1 MISASSS
8 EALSLCKGSKYCP
21 IVDVLPEEAGVR
33 KKILFRVSGD
43 GYLMVEYGQ
52 EQVFDLMDAFRLFTV
67 MEKLEEKKIEGVI
80 EYGQGFR
87 TLTVIYDPL
96 KTSYKDLIK
105 ELKEVELEVG
115 APSELEFKS
124 RLLHIPLT
132 FEDSVTRKAIEY
144 YSQYIRKDAPNII
157 DGHNIKYVA
166 LYNGVT
172 VDELK
177 QKILSTEWLI
187 VHQLFYPGGDYQLPI
202 DPRCALEA
210 PKYNP
215 TRTYTPEGALGTGGQ
230 CYYIY
235 TTESPGGYQLVGRA
249 GPVYQLAQAHPDFKE
264 SPYLLKYSDRIKYVE
279 VPEEKLLDIYKA
291 VHEEHSS
298 RFRYDIREE
307 RFRVKDWL
315 NFVRREDVQEE
326 VKEFERRKREAQ
338 KTVPVP

>member
-1 MISASSS
+1 MGTTSV
-8 EALSLCKGSKYCP
+8 EAVSLCRGSRYCP
-21 IVDVLPEEAGVR
+21 IVDVLPEEPGVR
-33 KKILFRVSGD
+33 KKTIFRVSGD
-43 GYLMVEYGQ
+43 GYLMVEYGV
-52 EQVFDLMDAFRLFTV
+52 EQVFDLMDAFRLFTI
-67 MEKLEEKKIEGVI
+67 MEKLEASQIEGVI
-80 EYGQGFR
+80 EYGQAFR
-87 TLTVIYDPL
+87 TLTVIYDPV
-96 KTSYKDLIK
+96 KTSYKKLIK
-105 ELKEVELEVG
+105 EIKKVEQEVG
-115 APSELEFKS
+115 APSELTFRS

-166 LYNGVT
+166 KYNGVT
-172 VDELK
+172 VEELK
-177 QKILSTEWLI
+177 QKILNTEWLI

-202 DPRCALEA
+202 DPRSALEA

-249 GPVYQLAQAHPDFKE
+249 APVYQLSQAHPDFRE
-264 SPYLLKYSDRIKYVE
+264 SPYLLRYSDRIKYIE
-279 VPEEKLLDIYKA
+279 VPEDKLLDIYKA

-307 RFRVKDWL
+307 RFRVKDWI
-315 NFVRREDVQEE
+315 NMVNREDIKEQVR
-326 VKEFERRKREAQ
+326 EFERRKREAQ
-338 KTVPVP
+338 KNVPVP

>member
-1 MISASSS
+1 MSA
-8 EALSLCKGSKYCP
+8 AVASLCKGSRYCP
-21 IVDVLPEEAGVR
+21 IVDVLPEEKGVR
-33 KKILFRVSGD
+33 KEIIYRVSGD
-43 GYLMVEYGQ
+43 GYLMAEYGR
-52 EQVFDLMDAFRLFTV
+52 EQVFDLMDAFRLFTI
-67 MEKLEEKKIEGVI
+67 MEKLETRKIDGVI

-87 TLTVIYDPL
+87 TLTVIYDPT
-96 KTSYKDLIK
+96 KTSYRDVIK
-105 ELKEVELEVG
+105 ELKSVEEEVG
-115 APSELEFKS
+115 APAELTFKS
-124 RLLHIPLT
+124 RLLQIPLT

-144 YSQYIRKDAPNII
+144 YAQIIRRDAPNII

-166 LYNGVT
+166 LYNGLS

-177 QKILSTEWLI
+177 EKILGTEWLI

-249 GPVYQLAQAHPDFKE
+249 APVYQLAQAHPDYRD
-264 SPYLLKYSDRIKYVE
+264 SPYLLKYSDRIKYQE
-279 VPEEKLLDIYKA
+279 VPEEKLLDIYRA
-291 VHEEHSS
+291 VHEEHSP
-298 RFRYDIREE
+298 RFRYYIKEE
-307 RFRVKDWL
+307 RFRVRDWI
-315 NFVRREDVQEE
+315 NFVNREDVQEE
-326 VKEFERRKREAQ
+326 VREFEKRKREAQ

>member
-1 MISASSS
+1 MGTTSV
-8 EALSLCKGSKYCP
+8 EAVSLCRGSRYCP
-21 IVDVLPEEAGVR
+21 IVDVLPEELGVR
-33 KKILFRVSGD
+33 KKTIFRVSGD
-43 GYLMVEYGQ
+43 GYLMVEYGV
-52 EQVFDLMDAFRLFTV
+52 EQVFDLMDAFRLFTI
-67 MEKLEEKKIEGVI
+67 MEKLEASQIEGVI
-80 EYGQGFR
+80 EYGQAFR
-87 TLTVIYDPL
+87 TLTVIYDPV
-96 KTSYKDLIK
+96 KTSYKKLIK
-105 ELKEVELEVG
+105 EIKKVEQEVG
-115 APSELEFKS
+115 APSELTFRS

-166 LYNGVT
+166 KYNGVT
-172 VDELK
+172 VEELK
-177 QKILSTEWLI
+177 QKILNTEWLI

-202 DPRCALEA
+202 DPRSALEA

-249 GPVYQLAQAHPDFKE
+249 APVYQLSQAHPDFRE
-264 SPYLLKYSDRIKYVE
+264 SPYLLRYSDRIKYIE
-279 VPEEKLLDIYKA
+279 VPEDKLLDIYKA

-307 RFRVKDWL
+307 RFRVKDWI
-315 NFVRREDVQEE
+315 NMVNREDIKEQVR
-326 VKEFERRKREAQ
+326 EFERRKREAQ
-338 KTVPVP
+338 KNVPVP